1 MYKVYVVKMGDTFES
16 IARDHNI
23 TLEEL
28 NRLNGNMISLI
39 PGMQLIV
46 PNNEKYN
53 TYVVKSG
60 DNLYAISVKY
70 GVSLDS
76 LISLNG
82 LNKNDYIY
90 PGQQILIPDSELE
103 IYTTIENDTLQSVSS
118 NLGISIEELLN
129 NNDKIYLEEEQP
141 IKYKRR
147 K

>member
-1 MYKVYVVKMGDTFES
+1 MYKVYMVKIGDTLES
-16 IARDHNI
+16 ISNEHN
-23 TLEEL
+23 TTVDEL
-28 NRLNGNMISLI
+28 RRLNSNMISLI

-46 PNNEKYN
+46 PNSEGYN

-90 PGQQILIPDSELE
+90 PGQQILIPGSDLE
-103 IYTTIENDTLQSVSS
+103 IYTTTQNETLQDLS
-118 NLGISIEELLN
+118 NKLNISIDEILN